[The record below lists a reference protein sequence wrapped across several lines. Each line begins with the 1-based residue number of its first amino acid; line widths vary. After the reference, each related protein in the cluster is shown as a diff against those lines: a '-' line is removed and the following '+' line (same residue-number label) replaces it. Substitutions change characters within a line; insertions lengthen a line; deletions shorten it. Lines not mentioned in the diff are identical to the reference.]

1 MRLDDWRNLP
11 ASAMRP
17 VYEAERTRWANGL
30 QWDLE
35 PSLQILEHAR
45 AEGTLP
51 GLVVRGPGHSVVGWT
66 YFLVQHGVLQIGA
79 LQARTADGVR
89 LLLDAIFKAPEA
101 SLAHEVLLF
110 AYPDSPACESALQ
123 RRRFAVTRYWY
134 LRRMLDRSCVQSVPM
149 GRGLRPLQ
157 EADGPDV
164 VRLFS
169 RAYAGVAGARCF
181 APHGRLEEWAQYLGQ
196 LTRGAALGQF
206 VADASMVTPGV
217 RAGTLA
223 GASIVT
229 ALAPSTLHLAQ
240 IVVDPLARRQRLA
253 SRMLD
258 AMLTWGVEHERS
270 VATLLVSEDNTAARA
285 LYDARGFVPTGYFLH
300 AERPLGRRVLTPPVA
315 ASA

>member
-1 MRLDDWRNLP
+1 VRLDDWRNLP
-11 ASAMRP
+11 AEAMRP

-30 QWDLE
+30 QWDLN

-89 LLLDAIFKAPEA
+89 LLLDAVFRTPEA

-110 AYPDSPACESALQ
+110 VYPDSPACESALQ
-123 RRRFAVTRYWY
+123 RRRFSVTRYWY
-134 LRRMLDRSCVQSVPM
+134 LRRMLDRSCLRRVEP
-149 GRGLRPLQ
+149 GLRTLRD
-157 EADGPDV
+157 ADGPDV

-206 VADASMVTPGV
+206 VPDASMVAPGVTPGALV
-217 RAGTLA
+217 
-223 GASIVT
+223 GASVVT

-240 IVVDPLARRQRLA
+240 IAVDPLARRQRLA

-258 AMLTWGVEHERS
+258 AMLAWGVEHERS
-270 VATLLVSEDNTAARA
+270 VSTLLVSEDNTAART

-300 AERPLGRRVLTPPVA
+300 AERPLGRRVLTPAVA